1 MSNQRTTQP
10 NQPRSAGRRRVRG
23 YLFGLALLL
32 GLVAA
37 GCSQGAYPLDIFYEM
52 HYQQTYKS
60 HEPPRLS
67 APASSVAWYPGP
79 ESTSFTDG
87 RHLYMVNCSMC
98 HGLTGQGDGPVLNT
112 LINNYGY
119 NPAVDPD
126 LTSDQAKAIGPGGIL
141 GFMRSG
147 VVVMPNF
154 SKLLTAGEQ
163 TAIVDYITSTLAP
176 TSVGAA
182 GETPA
187 PAATPPPTQESP
199 ASVPDGSSASG
210 ALEISVNG
218 DALQFDIDT
227 LTVAS
232 GSEVVLSFVNVSGI
246 NQHNVV
252 IVKAGTKD
260 AVASRGTAAGPGN
273 DWVQPGDADVIA
285 NTKVL
290 NAGATGDVSFDAP
303 AAGAYQFVCTFPGH
317 NFTMFGDFVVTP

>member
-98 HGLTGQGDGPVLNT
+98 HGLTGQGDGPVLQT
-112 LINNYGY
+112 LVNSYGY
-119 NPAVDPD
+119 EAAVSPD

-147 VVVMPNF
+147 VVAMPNF

-163 TAIVDYITSTLAP
+163 TAIVEYITSTLAP
-176 TSVGAA
+176 TSAGMTGAA
-182 GETPA
+182 GETATPE
-187 PAATPPPTQESP
+187 ATPPPTQP
-199 ASVPDGSSASG
+199 PDDSSAAG
-210 ALEISVNG
+210 TLEISVNG

>member
-1 MSNQRTTQP
+1 
-10 NQPRSAGRRRVRG
+10 
-23 YLFGLALLL
+23 
-32 GLVAA
+32 
-37 GCSQGAYPLDIFYEM
+37 M
-52 HYQQTYKS
+52 HYKQTDES

-98 HGLTGQGDGPVLNT
+98 HGLTGQGDGPVLQT
-112 LINNYGY
+112 LVNSYGY
-119 NPAVDPD
+119 EAAVSPD

-147 VVVMPNF
+147 VVAMPNF

-163 TAIVDYITSTLAP
+163 TAIVEYITSTLAP
-176 TSVGAA
+176 TSAGMTGAA
-182 GETPA
+182 GETATPE
-187 PAATPPPTQESP
+187 ATPPPTQP
-199 ASVPDGSSASG
+199 PDDSSAAG
-210 ALEISVNG
+210 TLEISVNG
-218 DALQFDIDT
+218 DALQFDKDA
-227 LTVAS
+227 LEVAA
-232 GSEVVLSFVNVSGI
+232 GSEVVLSFDNVSGI

-260 AVASRGTAAGPGN
+260 AVSSRGTAAGPGN

-303 AAGAYQFVCTFPGH
+303 AAGTYQFVCTFPGH

>member
-1 MSNQRTTQP
+1 
-10 NQPRSAGRRRVRG
+10 
-23 YLFGLALLL
+23 LL

-37 GCSQGAYPLDIFYEM
+37 GCGQGAYPLDIFYEM

-67 APASSVAWYPGP
+67 APASSVAWYSGP

-112 LINNYGY
+112 LINSYGY
-119 NPAVDPD
+119 EPTVNPD

-147 VVVMPNF
+147 VVVMPSF
-154 SKLLTAGEQ
+154 SKLLTDSEQ
-163 TAIVDYITSTLAP
+163 TAIVDYVAGTLAP
-176 TSVGAA
+176 TSAGAT
-182 GETPA
+182 GEIQA
-187 PAATPPPTQESP
+187 PEATPPPTQAPS
-199 ASVPDGSSASG
+199 ASEPPPSSGSG
-210 ALEISVNG
+210 ALEISVKG
-218 DALQFDIDT
+218 DALEFDKES
-227 LTVAS
+227 LEVAT
-232 GSEVVLSFVNVSGI
+232 GSEVALSFNNISGI
-246 NQHNVV
+246 NQHNLV

-260 AVASRGTAAGPGN
+260 AVATRGTAAGPGA

-290 NAGATGDVSFDAP
+290 DAGAAGDVTFTAP
-303 AAGAYQFVCTFPGH
+303 AAGTYQFVCTFPGH

>member
-67 APASSVAWYPGP
+67 APASSVAWYPSP

-98 HGLTGQGDGPVLNT
+98 HGLTGQGDGPVLQT
-112 LINNYGY
+112 LVNSYGY
-119 NPAVDPD
+119 EAAVSPD

-147 VVVMPNF
+147 VVAMPNF

-163 TAIVDYITSTLAP
+163 TAIVEYITSTLAP
-176 TSVGAA
+176 TSAGMTGAA
-182 GETPA
+182 GETATPE
-187 PAATPPPTQESP
+187 ATPPPTQP
-199 ASVPDGSSASG
+199 PDDSSAAG
-210 ALEISVNG
+210 TLEISVNG
-218 DALQFDIDT
+218 DALQFDKDA
-227 LTVAS
+227 LEVAA
-232 GSEVVLSFVNVSGI
+232 GSEVVLSFDNVSGI

-260 AVASRGTAAGPGN
+260 AVSSRGTAAGPGN

-303 AAGAYQFVCTFPGH
+303 AAGTYQFVCTFPGH